1 MSNPTDPESS
11 ALSEPMVARL
21 EIEQLLG
28 DILLFGSGFRLLAAF
43 VFIKLLKDCFG

>member
-1 MSNPTDPESS
+1 MSNPTDPGNS

-21 EIEQLLG
+21 EIEQLG
-28 DILLFGSGFRLLAAF
+28 DAASEKQILAAF